1 MTTPPTA
8 PPTWATEWDQA
19 TEDAEW
25 DTRSTEWTAKP
36 TSKGGPDTVVD
47 PTAGDQTFVDWLSD
61 EWTWDVR
68 NVSKVNETVGWDGPD
83 YTYLLKEAA

>member
-1 MTTPPTA
+1 MTASPA

-25 DTRSTEWTAKP
+25 DNRSTEWTAKP
-36 TSKGGPDTVVD
+36 TSHGGPSTVVD
-47 PTAGDQTFVDWLSD
+47 PTAGDQTFVDWLD
-61 EWTWDVR
+61 APA
-68 NVSKVNETVGWDGPD
+68 VSKINEQVGWDGPD